1 MLLQALV
8 PPILYI
14 LLFYAVT
21 VGLTLL
27 IETRVIVRSGITDQ
41 KPYIRGVNIVTNVL
55 MNVILTLI
63 LFLRT
68 LVLNEDI
75 INIIAVVWFALAEL
89 ILIPVAEALAY
100 RKISGAGTKKIF
112 LFTYLANLAS
122 CAAGIVLDIAIRSL
136 I

>member
-1 MLLQALV
+1 MLLETLV

-27 IETRVIVRSGITDQ
+27 IETPVIVRSGITDR
-41 KPYIRGVNIVTNVL
+41 KPYVRGVNIVTNVL

-68 LVLNEDI
+68 LVLNEEI
-75 INIIAVVWFALAEL
+75 INFIGIVWFVLAEL
-89 ILIPVAEALAY
+89 VLIPVAEAHAY
-100 RKISGAGTKKIF
+100 RKISDAGTKRIF

-122 CAAGIVLDIAIRSL
+122 CAAGILLDALIRSL
-136 I
+136 F

>member
-1 MLLQALV
+1 MLLQTLV

-27 IETRVIVRSGITDQ
+27 IETPIIVRSGITDQ

-55 MNVILTLI
+55 MNMVLTLI

-75 INIIAVVWFALAEL
+75 INIIGLVWFVLAEL
-89 ILIPVAEALAY
+89 VLIPVSEALAY
-100 RKISGAGTKKIF
+100 RKISGAGTKRIF

-122 CAAGIVLDIAIRSL
+122 CAAGILLDFVIRSL